1 MSYSTSTSPTK
12 RRLADDKILREAKE
26 RFERCR
32 AWETAWRD
40 RALFDTK
47 FANGDPS
54 NMWQWDTNVRS
65 DRGSRPC
72 LTYNQVRQHNLQVIN
87 DARQNKA
94 QIKVTPTG
102 GRASYEAAQV
112 FSGIIR
118 RIEYQSKAVDAYST
132 ATYHQVESGIGYVRV
147 ETDYVDEQSFDLD
160 LWIRRVP
167 DPRSVYMDPDCKLYD
182 KSDANFAFVFEDIA
196 RDRYEEEY
204 GEEDNPAPATLDR
217 TDGWNDKDH
226 VRIAEYWRRNVNNST
241 IHQLRD
247 GTVVRDDEIPD
258 DLREQV
264 EAMID
269 KSREVAEPEIEWF
282 KLAGD
287 KVIDRR
293 DWPGRYIPIVPF
305 IGEETVI
312 DGEMD
317 RKGHTRAQ
325 IDAQRIYNYWASA
338 AVEQVALQTKTPYIA
353 RADAVEDRLEQWAT
367 ANTKNWSVLVY
378 NSLDSQGQPI
388 PPPTR
393 VDPPQMAQAYIQGM
407 TIARQDLM
415 SVTGQYQAELG
426 MPSNERSGIAIQQRQ
441 RQGDTATY
449 HYIDNQ
455 AKGIRQ
461 IGRILIDLIPK
472 IYDTRRVVM
481 TLAEDGDENRVMVAP
496 DSPDAHQFVGPGP
509 NGQPQALSPGD
520 AKTMQE
526 DPQAPD
532 PSVIFNPNVGTYDV
546 EADVGPSY
554 GTQRQEAAN
563 AFSQIMQQNP
573 QAFTVVGDFW
583 AKNSDFPGADELADR
598 LKKGL
603 PPQYKGGPDPQVQAI
618 SQQAQQMQQQA
629 QQLLQKADAEI
640 ATLKA
645 QVVHQQEMLKDKSQ
659 DLAIKAH
666 GVAIDDY
673 DAETKRLAAVGTID
687 PTALQ
692 LVVRQMVADMLAT
705 ELHPM
710 LQQHA
715 AQESELQATMAPP
728 VAPNGGN
735 GSAAPA
741 ASTGA
746 PAGP

>member
-1 MSYSTSTSPTK
+1 MPRPK
-12 RRLADDKILREAKE
+12 AGDAAILREAKE

-65 DRGSRPC
+65 DRGNPPC

-204 GEEDNPAPATLDR
+204 GEEDNPAPVTLDR

-226 VRIAEYWRRNVNNST
+226 VRVCEYWRRNVNNT
-241 IHQLRD
+241 RIHQLND

-264 EAMID
+264 EAMIL
-269 KSREVAEPEIEWF
+269 KTREVAEPEIEWF

-287 KVIDRR
+287 KIIDRR
-293 DWPGRYIPIVPF
+293 DWSGRYIPIVPF

-312 DGEMD
+312 EKKMD
-317 RKGHTRAQ
+317 RKGHTRSQ

-353 RADAVEDRLEQWAT
+353 RADAIEDRLEQWRT

-378 NSLDSQGQPI
+378 NSLDQQNNPI
-388 PPPTR
+388 PPPAR
-393 VDPPQMAQAYIQGM
+393 VDPPQMAQAY
-407 TIARQDLM
+407 
-415 SVTGQYQAELG
+415 
-426 MPSNERSGIAIQQRQ
+426 
-441 RQGDTATY
+441 
-449 HYIDNQ
+449 
-455 AKGIRQ
+455 
-461 IGRILIDLIPK
+461 
-472 IYDTRRVVM
+472 
-481 TLAEDGDENRVMVAP
+481 
-496 DSPDAHQFVGPGP
+496 
-509 NGQPQALSPGD
+509 
-520 AKTMQE
+520 
-526 DPQAPD
+526 
-532 PSVIFNPNVGTYDV
+532 
-546 EADVGPSY
+546 
-554 GTQRQEAAN
+554 
-563 AFSQIMQQNP
+563 
-573 QAFTVVGDFW
+573 
-583 AKNSDFPGADELADR
+583 
-598 LKKGL
+598 
-603 PPQYKGGPDPQVQAI
+603 
-618 SQQAQQMQQQA
+618 
-629 QQLLQKADAEI
+629 
-640 ATLKA
+640 
-645 QVVHQQEMLKDKSQ
+645 
-659 DLAIKAH
+659 
-666 GVAIDDY
+666 
-673 DAETKRLAAVGTID
+673 
-687 PTALQ
+687 
-692 LVVRQMVADMLAT
+692 
-705 ELHPM
+705 
-710 LQQHA
+710 
-715 AQESELQATMAPP
+715 
-728 VAPNGGN
+728 
-735 GSAAPA
+735 
-741 ASTGA
+741 
-746 PAGP
+746 